1 VAQRVN
7 VEASEP
13 ARSSSAQLRCVMA
26 TARQSRPITD
36 LPVSLAD
43 IEDAALRVAGV
54 LRKTPTRRAE
64 ALSRAL
70 GADVWIKPE
79 HLQRAGSFKIRGAY
93 NRISRLEPGVPVVA
107 ASAGNHAQGV
117 ALASSLTG
125 RSSTIFMPDNA
136 SLPKVQATEDYGA
149 KVVLGGAVLDDCL
162 ARAKQHAIDIG
173 GVFVP
178 PFDDPLIVA
187 GQGTL
192 GIELAQELA
201 AVSGARPIVLIP
213 TGGGGLLAG
222 AAIALRA
229 MMPTA
234 RIIGVEAAGA
244 AGTVASLKAGTVTP
258 VDVMTMADGI
268 ALRAPGLIPFEII
281 SALVDDVVTVTEESI
296 SQAVL
301 LLLERAKSVVEP
313 SGAVG
318 IAALVQGVVPTDG
331 PVVAVLSGGNV
342 DPLLLT
348 SIIRHGLS
356 ASGRYL
362 RLRVVFRDRPGS
374 LAALTASLAAQGCNV
389 IDVEHHRFGANLSVD
404 EVEVEVTVETR
415 RPDLNAEIVR
425 QLASEGFRAIVI

>member
-1 VAQRVN
+1 
-7 VEASEP
+7 
-13 ARSSSAQLRCVMA
+13 MA
-26 TARQSRPITD
+26 
-36 LPVSLAD
+36 LPVTIAD
-43 IEDAALRVAGV
+43 IEDAARRLEGV
-54 LRKTPTRRAE
+54 LRPTTTRRAD

-70 GADVWIKPE
+70 GTDVWIKPE
-79 HLQRAGSFKIRGAY
+79 HVQRAGSFKIRGAY
-93 NRISRLEPGVPVVA
+93 NRISRLPAGVPVVA

-125 RSSTIFMPDNA
+125 RKSTIFMPDNA
-136 SLPKVQATEDYGA
+136 SLPKVNATEDYGA
-149 KVVLGGAVLDDCL
+149 EVILGGAVLDDCL
-162 ARAKQHAIDIG
+162 IRAKAHAETIG

-178 PFDDPLIVA
+178 PFDDALIVA

-192 GIELAQELA
+192 GLELA
-201 AVSGARPIVLIP
+201 AETADLVTRTGKLTVLIP

-222 AAIALRA
+222 VAIALRA
-229 MMPTA
+229 VA
-234 RIIGVEAAGA
+234 ASIRIIGVEPSGA
-244 AGTVASLKAGTVTP
+244 AGTRRSLDAGVVTQLDSVA
-258 VDVMTMADGI
+258 TMADGV

-281 SALVDDVVTVTEESI
+281 RSLVDDVVTVSENAI

-301 LLLERAKSVVEP
+301 LLLERAKAVVEP

-318 IAALVQGVVPTDG
+318 IAALLEGTVTADG

-348 SIIRHGLS
+348 SIIRHGMT
-356 ASGRYL
+356 AAGRYL

-389 IDVEHHRFGANLSVD
+389 LDVEHHRFGANLSVD

-415 RPDLNAEIVR
+415 RPDQNSAVVRRLAE
-425 QLASEGFRAIVI
+425 EGFRTEVI

>member
-1 VAQRVN
+1 
-7 VEASEP
+7 
-13 ARSSSAQLRCVMA
+13 M
-26 TARQSRPITD
+26 TD
-36 LPVSLAD
+36 QHRFGKKLPVSMID
-43 IEDAALRVAGV
+43 IEDAATRLVGILRP
-54 LRKTPTRRAE
+54 TPTRRAE

-70 GADVWIKPE
+70 GADMWIKPE
-79 HLQRAGSFKIRGAY
+79 HVQRAGSFKIRGAY
-93 NRISRLEPGVPVVA
+93 NRISRLDPGVPVVA

-117 ALASSLTG
+117 ALASTLTG

-192 GIELAQELA
+192 GLELVHELASLGPD
-201 AVSGARPIVLIP
+201 SRPIILIP

-229 MMPTA
+229 RMPMA

-244 AGTVASLKAGTVTP
+244 AGTVASLAAGTITP

-301 LLLERAKSVVEP
+301 LLLERAKAVVEP

-318 IAALVQGVVPTDG
+318 IAAMLQGVVPVDG
-331 PVVAVLSGGNV
+331 PVIAVLSGGNV

-374 LAALTASLAAQGCNV
+374 LAALTASLAAQACNV

-415 RPDLNAEIVR
+415 RPDQNPEVVR
-425 QLASEGFRAIVI
+425 RLASEGFRAVVI